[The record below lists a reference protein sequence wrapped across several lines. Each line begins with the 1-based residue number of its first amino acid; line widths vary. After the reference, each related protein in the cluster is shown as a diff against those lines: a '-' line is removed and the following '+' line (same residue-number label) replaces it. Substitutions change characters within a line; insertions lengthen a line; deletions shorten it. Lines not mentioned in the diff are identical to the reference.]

1 MTKLR
6 VLTEHSFKEGVTSL
20 EIVDLTSSGK
30 ANVVVSTMNGD
41 LRVFELTKGKSP
53 KLKEIAKTSD
63 LPPVAA
69 LDVGDVLGN
78 GVPDFVVAGLD
89 NQLRLLVF
97 MDNKLQVKSSTPVG
111 AIPTSLVVANVLS
124 DKSAEVIVSTTD
136 QALRCYG
143 WFDVVLDKLAH
154 KVVDNPVLS
163 MRRLSIENVSY
174 SRFVFGDENGI
185 IFVYQ
190 YADDRLHEVWRMKV
204 GKEVFHIATG
214 NIAGGRYDEIVSVSD
229 KRTITLLRVEQQ
241 SLEKV
246 LTIKAPEPV
255 TAVRMGRILQDT
267 PAGQILLSL
276 QDSTILLLGF
286 NGIELIELASL
297 KTASKSAESLVAFGD
312 LTGDSRNEIVQAI
325 GSKIFLV
332 KIDDEE

>member
-1 MTKLR
+1 MTKLSL
-6 VLTEHSFKEGVTSL
+6 LTEHSFKEGVTSL
-20 EIVDLTSSGK
+20 EIVDLTSSGT

-41 LRVFELTKGKSP
+41 LRVFELTKGKKP
-53 KLKEIAKTSD
+53 KLKEIARTSD

-89 NQLRLLVF
+89 NQLRLLVY

-163 MRRLSIENVSY
+163 MRRLSIENVPY

-229 KRTITLLRVEQQ
+229 KRTITLLR
-241 SLEKV
+241 
-246 LTIKAPEPV
+246 
-255 TAVRMGRILQDT
+255 ILQNT

-286 NGIELIELASL
+286 NGLELIELASL
-297 KTASKSAESLVAFGD
+297 RTASKSAESLVAFGD

-325 GSKIFLV
+325 GNKIYLI
-332 KIDDEE
+332 KIDDED

>member
-1 MTKLR
+1 MTKLS
-6 VLTEHSFKEGVTSL
+6 LITEHSFKEGVTSL
-20 EIVDLTSSGK
+20 ELVDLTNNGK
-30 ANVVVSTMNGD
+30 ANIVLSTMNGD
-41 LRVFELTKGKSP
+41 IRVFEWTKGKKP
-53 KLKEIAKTSD
+53 RLKEIAKTSD

-69 LDVGDVLGN
+69 MDVGDVLGN
-78 GVPDFVVAGLD
+78 GIPDFVVAGLD

-97 MDNKLQVKSSTPVG
+97 MDNELTVKSIIPIG
-111 AIPTSLVVANVLS
+111 AIPTSLVVANVLD

-154 KVVDNPVLS
+154 KVVDHPVLS
-163 MRRLSIENVSY
+163 MRRLSIENVPY
-174 SRFVFGDENGI
+174 SRFVFGDETGYL
-185 IFVYQ
+185 FVYQ
-190 YADDRLHEVWRMKV
+190 YADDRLHEVWKTKV

-214 NIAGGRYDEIVSVSD
+214 NIAGGRYDEIVCVSD
-229 KRTITLLRVEQQ
+229 QRTITLFRVEQQ
-241 SLEKV
+241 ALDRV
-246 LTIKAPEPV
+246 LTIKAPAPV

-276 QDSTILLLGF
+276 LDSTILLLGF

-312 LTGDSRNEIVQAI
+312 ITGDARNEIVQAI
-325 GSKIFLV
+325 GNKIFLLR
-332 KIDDEE
+332 IDDED